1 MSVKTVTSG
10 TRPFSRRISALV
22 DYWSGLVSGTR
33 NIFGCNFASIGSR
46 IIHVHA
52 CMPLH
57 SMLANLFKYRKIPI
71 IIPGA
76 YFWSKGFFAKFFLGG
91 GGGLYN
97 IFGELYMD
105 EYLRFESVFCCPS
118 NCNF

>member
-10 TRPFSRRISALV
+10 RRPFSRRRSALV

-33 NIFGCNFASIGSR
+33 NIFGCNFAPIGSR
-46 IIHVHA
+46 IIHVHV

-76 YFWSKGFFAKFFLGG
+76 YFWSNGLFAKFFLGG